1 MIECGECD
9 ARFER
14 DADFALHNHR
24 EHGADL
30 EFKCFGCLEVL
41 GSEKELVRERSILI
55 GPTDRQKRS
64 LKDNLLSSTF
74 VYVMCTVL

>member
-41 GSEKELVRERSILI
+41 ASEKELVRDS
-55 GPTDRQKRS
+55 DRHYRLTKEVIE
-64 LKDNLLSSTF
+64 DI
-74 VYVMCTVL
+74 

>member
-41 GSEKELVRERSILI
+41 GSEKELVRERSYFDTPLFICLW
-55 GPTDRQKRS
+55 
-64 LKDNLLSSTF
+64 
-74 VYVMCTVL
+74 